1 MNKEELIIENIYM
14 RTQLELINNDILELY
29 RQIYENVE
37 TDDFYKY
44 YHKLLFA
51 IELRS
56 NKEERQKDLESFKK
70 RNKTENI

>member
-1 MNKEELIIENIYM
+1 MNKEELLIENIYM
-14 RTQLELINNDILELY
+14 RTQLELINDDISKLY
-29 RQIYENVE
+29 KKIYENVE
-37 TDDFYKY
+37 KDDFYKH

-70 RNKTENI
+70 RNKIKNI